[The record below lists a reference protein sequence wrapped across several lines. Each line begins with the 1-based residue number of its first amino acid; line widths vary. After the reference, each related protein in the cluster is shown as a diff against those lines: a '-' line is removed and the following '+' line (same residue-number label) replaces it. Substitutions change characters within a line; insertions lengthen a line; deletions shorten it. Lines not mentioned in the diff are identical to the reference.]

1 MEGVWHQVTQGGLCM
16 DGRMDEG
23 EAERLFPDPGVW
35 KVSPSDAHPVSLTCP
50 GWWPG
55 ARTPSSF
62 FHPKSPSQR
71 SGETRSLKR
80 LVATPLSG
88 GRIGGGWLGKGD

>member
-35 KVSPSDAHPVSLTCP
+35 KVSPSDAHPVSPTQP
-50 GWWPG
+50 
-55 ARTPSSF
+55 
-62 FHPKSPSQR
+62 
-71 SGETRSLKR
+71 R
-80 LVATPLSG
+80 LVAWGSHSLLILSPQEPFPAL
-88 GRIGGGWLGKGD
+88 WGDTVP